1 MSKCTS
7 AVKWEP
13 KRERW
18 YTTAQKDGQ
27 RKFFY
32 SSLPGRKGQAEVKAK
47 ADAWLETGVNPSGE
61 RIEKLYADWYA
72 TLEQTTGTGNCRNV
86 ESRWRTRILPAI
98 GKKRITSLTEQ
109 DLQNVV
115 NKAFADDRAR
125 KRCNPSA
132 PICGHSANTAGRAS
146 LPPSIL
152 RGCGCPPGR
161 V

>member
-13 KRERW
+13 KRGRW
-18 YTTAQKDGQ
+18 YTTAQKDGE

-61 RIEKLYADWYA
+61 RIEKLYAEWYA

-86 ESRWRTRILPAI
+86 ESR
-98 GKKRITSLTEQ
+98 
-109 DLQNVV
+109 
-115 NKAFADDRAR
+115 
-125 KRCNPSA
+125 
-132 PICGHSANTAGRAS
+132 
-146 LPPSIL
+146 
-152 RGCGCPPGR
+152 
-161 V
+161 

>member
-61 RIEKLYADWYA
+61 RIEKLYALVRHSGTDHRHRQLPERRKPLENSHTARHREKADHQLDRTGLAKRGQQGVCGRPEQENAAIPLRRYA
-72 TLEQTTGTGNCRNV
+72 VILQ
-86 ESRWRTRILPAI
+86 ILPGA
-98 GKKRITSLTEQ
+98 Q
-109 DLQNVV
+109 AYHLQ
-115 NKAFADDRAR
+115 
-125 KRCNPSA
+125 S
-132 PICGHSANTAGRAS
+132 
-146 LPPSIL
+146 
-152 RGCGCPPGR
+152 
-161 V
+161 